1 MEKKTIYYIV
11 GGIAVLGIGYYLYN
25 KSKKNAEE
33 KETTDDTAKTDE
45 ETDASVTEKSAT
57 TPATATSTATKPA
70 TATSGKSA
78 TTTATATA
86 TASKPAPKKLTAQ
99 ELEAKLQ
106 SGCGKKPRLKK
117 NKKLYDLCRTKLI
130 ATLKNKG
137 LVAFDGSSYFEG
149 LAEINRENNI
159 REMSFAEQ
167 VINRED
173 GRMFAGNVYND

>member
-57 TPATATSTATKPA
+57 TPATATSTATTPA

-78 TTTATATA
+78 TTTATT